1 MDEIGKFAI
10 NVRLLSMLK
19 LPSFKL
25 KKELKLIKTLS
36 PAQRK
41 ELIKQTKLEH
51 ELHASRSQVLIEAL
65 TLELHERQHK
75 SLTKA
80 LKKLKK
86 KQKKATK

>member
-25 KKELKLIKTLS
+25 KKALS

-51 ELHASRSQVLIEAL
+51 ELHTSRRQVLIEAL